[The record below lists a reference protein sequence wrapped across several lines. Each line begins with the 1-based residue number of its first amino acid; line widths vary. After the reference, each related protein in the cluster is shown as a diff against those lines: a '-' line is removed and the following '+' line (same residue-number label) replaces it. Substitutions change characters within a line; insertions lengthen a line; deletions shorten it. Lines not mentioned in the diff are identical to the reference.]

1 MITTAGADIKRF
13 EDNFL
18 QDSGFLGQK
27 LYCEYL
33 AAKDVDL
40 NNFYCY
46 ENLNLMLSGSNL
58 SCAGIVREH
67 QKESLLAFCSFM
79 GVYFLESRQD
89 NLCTFP
95 KQALSLMEYAG
106 NAEES
111 DGIICDE
118 NIYGFASFCA
128 RNFEDVSFDMVYSSF
143 ARKINKNLGHAYCL
157 NKDGQTVSAAFACDY
172 GDSVYITFVS
182 TAPAHRKKGYAAR
195 VIRHIAAVSGGKKV
209 VLMCEDRLKD
219 YYTKLGFSHRHNIY
233 LYKMRNDNL

>member
-18 QDSGFLGQK
+18 RNDSFLSQK

-33 AAKDVDL
+33 AAKDVNL

-46 ENLNLMLSGSNL
+46 ENLNLMLSGANL
-58 SCAGIVREH
+58 SCAGIVREN
-67 QKESLLAFCSFM
+67 QKESLISFCSFM

-89 NLCTFP
+89 NLCSFP
-95 KQALSLMEYAG
+95 KQTLSLMEYAG
-106 NAEES
+106 TAEENS
-111 DGIICDE
+111 EIIQDE
-118 NIYGFASFCA
+118 NIYGFAAFCA

-182 TAPAHRKKGYAAR
+182 TAPDQRKKGFAAR
-195 VIRHIAAVSGGKKV
+195 VIRHMAAGSGGKKV

-219 YYTKLGFSHRHNIY
+219 YYTKLGFRHRHNIY

>member
-18 QDSGFLGQK
+18 HNDSFLNQK
-27 LYCEYL
+27 LHCEYL
-33 AAKDVDL
+33 AAKDVNL

-46 ENLNLMLSGSNL
+46 ENINLMLSGANL
-58 SCAGIVREH
+58 SCAGIVREN
-67 QKESLLAFCSFM
+67 QKESLISFCSFM

-89 NLCTFP
+89 NLCAFP
-95 KQALSLMEYAG
+95 KQTLSLMEYAG
-106 NAEES
+106 TAEENS
-111 DGIICDE
+111 EIIQDE
-118 NIYGFASFCA
+118 NIYGFAAFCA

-182 TAPAHRKKGYAAR
+182 TAPDQREKGFAAR
-195 VIRHIAAVSGGKKV
+195 VIRHIAAGSGGKKV

-219 YYTKLGFSHRHNIY
+219 YYTKLGFRHRHNIY

>member
-18 QDSGFLGQK
+18 RNDSFLSQK
-27 LYCEYL
+27 LYCEYI
-33 AAKDVDL
+33 ASRDVNL

-46 ENLNLMLSGSNL
+46 ENLNLMLSGANL
-58 SCAGIVREH
+58 SCAGTVREH
-67 QKESLLAFCSFM
+67 QKESLISFCSFM

-89 NLCTFP
+89 NLCSFP
-95 KQALSLMEYAG
+95 KQTLSLMEYTG
-106 NAEES
+106 TAEENS
-111 DGIICDE
+111 EIIQDE
-118 NIYGFASFCA
+118 NIYGFAAFCA

-172 GDSVYITFVS
+172 GESVYITFVS
-182 TAPAHRKKGYAAR
+182 TAPAQRKKGYASR
-195 VIRHIAAVSGGKKV
+195 VIRHIAAGSDGKKV
-209 VLMCEDRLKD
+209 VLMCEDRLKG
-219 YYTKLGFSHRHNIY
+219 YYTKLGFRHRHNIY